1 VTLHLPS
8 TQDDYIPVDCGDQS
22 IFGFWCTTR
31 LPNSRKYYLFKDQTD
46 KQEFLVENNVSPKEL
61 NWHAQQQNRLDIAL
75 TFNPDTQMAFP
86 EFVCPIVVLSQEQ
99 MPNNYKGFLIG
110 LAGVLDSMKFSLD
123 RSIIFKIKKV
133 YVGKETIKRGKKPKK
148 TYRAR
153 SCNCCTSHTKKKPK
167 RKSNFG

>member
-1 VTLHLPS
+1 MTLHLPS
-8 TQDDYIPVDCGDQS
+8 TKNDYIPVDCGDKS
-22 IFGFWCTTR
+22 ILDSGAPHGFLT
-31 LPNSRKYYLFKDQTD
+31 L
-46 KQEFLVENNVSPKEL
+46 EFLLEKNVSREEL

-75 TFNPDTQMAFP
+75 TFDLDTQMDFP
-86 EFVCPIVVLSQEQ
+86 EFVCPIVVLPQNQ

-148 TYRAR
+148 PIVPDLAIAAPPTQ
-153 SCNCCTSHTKKKPK
+153 KKTEEKK
-167 RKSNFG
+167 